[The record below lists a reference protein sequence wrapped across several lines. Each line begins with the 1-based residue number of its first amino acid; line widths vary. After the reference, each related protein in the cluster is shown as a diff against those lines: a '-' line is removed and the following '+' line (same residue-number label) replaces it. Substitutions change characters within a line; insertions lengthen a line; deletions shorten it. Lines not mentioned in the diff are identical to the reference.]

1 MSGLQEEYLQHQTK
15 IEQLKLSIQYIR
27 WYLISL
33 ILLCLIS
40 YAIFSYY
47 FLSSI
52 TIFNWSM
59 GLTIASLICLL
70 FVPNILTHYRTINFI
85 KKTDLILQSICFI
98 SGVLLGA
105 TVTVIHFYL
114 PQELVTLPDAH
125 ILIALFITSAH
136 IIGLTFL
143 TQQPRYFYLL
153 FIPSTLPL
161 LIAQFTHTPITQLPF
176 YFAYNIAF
184 IATILCAYATQ
195 RNYQKISQLLF
206 RNKQLIQISE
216 QHTQWAEELCVQ
228 LQQEVNKSKDIEAQ
242 LQFNN
247 HLLEQKVRER
257 TYDLTKMNEQLESHH
272 YNLAFANETAGI
284 RPWDW
289 DIENQKL
296 EITFFDQQKQTQ
308 TTVIHLN
315 TILDRVH
322 PSDKKLFNERLKQ
335 HLEGITDHFNINF
348 RILRRDG
355 SWRWIH
361 DVGRVI
367 TRDPKTQKA
376 LRMVG
381 MTRDIHQE
389 KKDQEHLRLSA
400 IVLEQAAEGIF
411 ILDEHLNYIDI
422 NPYYEKLTGFSK
434 SELLNKELFSIAINQ
449 KELQQQFHTSITQ
462 QLLETG
468 EYMGQFDEKFSSGK
482 SVYLWLHINVV
493 KDEFHQIT
501 NYIGF
506 ARDLTEQKRQ
516 EQHLS
521 YLKNYDSLTHLPN
534 RLYYY
539 NQLHQY
545 LVNPSYNIKNLAL
558 IRVNIDRFRAFNEFL
573 NNDSGDELLKQFAQR
588 LRLININAILVAYL
602 NSDDFAIIYEIS
614 PIHPNIEQYCQNILQ
629 ALNAPFYIDNHEY
642 FITASIGVACF
653 PEHGRQIDHLNNHAE
668 QALSEAKRLGG
679 NTISYYCNK
688 AEHPYKTADL
698 EQELRK
704 AIQNDE
710 FVIYYQPKINL
721 LDQSIIGFEALIR
734 WQHPEKGLVMP
745 NMFIPFAER
754 SSLIS
759 DIGKVVL
766 DKVGKQ
772 LQEWKNAGYTNVQ
785 VSVNIVAQQIHR
797 GLLLNDL
804 DEVLQKYN
812 IQGSDLELEITESAL
827 LDNTDNVKT
836 LLHAIKQRD
845 ISIALD
851 DFGTGYSSL
860 AYLTEYPID
869 VLKIDRAFISKIGDH
884 KQEAIVNAM
893 IAMGKS
899 MGLKLVA
906 EGVETEEQV
915 AYLQKQQCDF
925 LQGYFFSRPIPAEQI
940 LPYLQTDS
948 HIY

>member
-1 MSGLQEEYLQHQTK
+1 
-15 IEQLKLSIQYIR
+15 
-27 WYLISL
+27 
-33 ILLCLIS
+33 
-40 YAIFSYY
+40 
-47 FLSSI
+47 
-52 TIFNWSM
+52 
-59 GLTIASLICLL
+59 
-70 FVPNILTHYRTINFI
+70 
-85 KKTDLILQSICFI
+85 
-98 SGVLLGA
+98 
-105 TVTVIHFYL
+105 
-114 PQELVTLPDAH
+114 
-125 ILIALFITSAH
+125 
-136 IIGLTFL
+136 
-143 TQQPRYFYLL
+143 
-153 FIPSTLPL
+153 
-161 LIAQFTHTPITQLPF
+161 
-176 YFAYNIAF
+176 
-184 IATILCAYATQ
+184 AYATQ

-206 RNKQLIQISE
+206 KNKQLVQLAE

-257 TYDLTKMNEQLESHH
+257 TYDLTKMNERLESHH
-272 YNLAFANETAGI
+272 HNLAFAHETAGI

-289 DIENQKL
+289 DIEKQKL

-308 TTVIHLN
+308 NTPLHLKSILERIHPN
-315 TILDRVH
+315 DR
-322 PSDKKLFNERLKQ
+322 KLFDERLKE
-335 HLEGITDHFNINF
+335 HLEGKSDHFNITF
-348 RILRRDG
+348 RILRRNG

-367 TRDPKTQKA
+367 SRDPKTNKA

-411 ILDEHLNYIDI
+411 ILDEKLNYIEV

-434 SELLNKELFSIAINQ
+434 SELLSQQLFNITINQ
-449 KELQQQFHTSITQ
+449 KLQQQQFHDSITQ
-462 QLLETG
+462 QLLKTG
-468 EYMGQFDEKFSSGK
+468 EYMGQFDEKFTSGK
-482 SVYLWLHINVV
+482 SVYLWLHINAV
-493 KDEFHQIT
+493 KDEYNQII

-506 ARDLTEQKRQ
+506 ARDLTDQKRQ

-534 RLYYY
+534 RFYYY

-545 LVNPSYNIKNLAL
+545 LVNPSYSFKNLAL
-558 IRVNIDRFRAFNEFL
+558 IRINIDRFRAFNEFL

-588 LRLININAILVAYL
+588 LRLTNINAILVAYL
-602 NSDDFAIIYEIS
+602 NGDDFAIIYEIS

-629 ALNAPFYIDNHEY
+629 ALNAPFYIDEQEY

-688 AEHPYKTADL
+688 TTNPYKTADL

-710 FVIYYQPKINL
+710 FVVYYQPKINL
-721 LDQSIIGFEALIR
+721 NDKSIKGFEALIR

-772 LQEWKNAGYTNVQ
+772 LQEWKKAGYADVR

-797 GLLLNDL
+797 GLLLSDL
-804 DEVLQKYN
+804 DEVLDTYHLD
-812 IQGSDLELEITESAL
+812 GSNLELEITESAL
-827 LDNTDNVKT
+827 LDNTDNVKK
-836 LLHAIKQRD
+836 LLHSIKERN

-869 VLKIDRAFISKIGDH
+869 VLKIDRAFVSKIGDQ

-915 AYLQKQQCDF
+915 IYLQKQQCDF
-925 LQGYFFSRPIPAEQI
+925 LQGFFFSRPLHPNQI
-940 LPYLQTDS
+940 LQYLQTNT
-948 HIY
+948 HI

>member
-1 MSGLQEEYLQHQTK
+1 
-15 IEQLKLSIQYIR
+15 
-27 WYLISL
+27 
-33 ILLCLIS
+33 
-40 YAIFSYY
+40 
-47 FLSSI
+47 
-52 TIFNWSM
+52 
-59 GLTIASLICLL
+59 
-70 FVPNILTHYRTINFI
+70 
-85 KKTDLILQSICFI
+85 
-98 SGVLLGA
+98 
-105 TVTVIHFYL
+105 
-114 PQELVTLPDAH
+114 
-125 ILIALFITSAH
+125 
-136 IIGLTFL
+136 
-143 TQQPRYFYLL
+143 
-153 FIPSTLPL
+153 
-161 LIAQFTHTPITQLPF
+161 
-176 YFAYNIAF
+176 
-184 IATILCAYATQ
+184 
-195 RNYQKISQLLF
+195 
-206 RNKQLIQISE
+206 
-216 QHTQWAEELCVQ
+216 
-228 LQQEVNKSKDIEAQ
+228 
-242 LQFNN
+242 
-247 HLLEQKVRER
+247 
-257 TYDLTKMNEQLESHH
+257 
-272 YNLAFANETAGI
+272 AFAHETAGI

-289 DIENQKL
+289 DIEKQKL

-308 TTVIHLN
+308 NTPLHLKSILERIHPN
-315 TILDRVH
+315 DR
-322 PSDKKLFNERLKQ
+322 KLFDERLKE
-335 HLEGITDHFNINF
+335 HLEGKSDHFNITF
-348 RILRRDG
+348 RILRRNG

-367 TRDPKTQKA
+367 SRDPKTNKA

-411 ILDEHLNYIDI
+411 ILDEKLNYIEV

-434 SELLNKELFSIAINQ
+434 SELLSQQLFNITINQ
-449 KELQQQFHTSITQ
+449 KLQQQQFHDSITQ
-462 QLLETG
+462 QLLKTG
-468 EYMGQFDEKFSSGK
+468 EYMGQFDEKFTSGK
-482 SVYLWLHINVV
+482 SVYLWLHINAV
-493 KDEFHQIT
+493 KDEYNQII

-506 ARDLTEQKRQ
+506 ARDLTDQKRQ

-534 RLYYY
+534 RFYYY

-545 LVNPSYNIKNLAL
+545 LVNPSYSFKNLAL
-558 IRVNIDRFRAFNEFL
+558 IRINIDRFRAFNEFL

-588 LRLININAILVAYL
+588 LRLTNINAILVAYL
-602 NSDDFAIIYEIS
+602 NGDDFAIIYEIS

-629 ALNAPFYIDNHEY
+629 ALNAPFYIDEQEY

-688 AEHPYKTADL
+688 TTNPYKTADL

-710 FVIYYQPKINL
+710 FVVYYQPKINL
-721 LDQSIIGFEALIR
+721 NDKSIKGFEALIR

-772 LQEWKNAGYTNVQ
+772 LQEWKKAGYADVR

-797 GLLLNDL
+797 GLLLSDL
-804 DEVLQKYN
+804 DEVLDTYHLD
-812 IQGSDLELEITESAL
+812 GSNLELEITESAL
-827 LDNTDNVKT
+827 LDNTDNVKK
-836 LLHAIKQRD
+836 LLHSIKERN

-869 VLKIDRAFISKIGDH
+869 VLKIDRAFVSKIGDQ

-915 AYLQKQQCDF
+915 IYLQKQQCDF
-925 LQGYFFSRPIPAEQI
+925 LQGFFFSRPLHPNQI
-940 LPYLQTDS
+940 LQYLQTNT
-948 HIY
+948 HI

>member
-15 IEQLKLSIQYIR
+15 IEQLRLSIQYIR
-27 WYLISL
+27 WYLLSL

-40 YAIFSYY
+40 AIIFSCY
-47 FLSSI
+47 FTSYITNFIWSI
-52 TIFNWSM
+52 GFTVLIF
-59 GLTIASLICLL
+59 TCLL
-70 FVPNILTHYRTINFI
+70 FVPKLLTQYRDINFI
-85 KKTDLILQSICFI
+85 KKTDLTLQGICLLSGILMGINITVLHFSLPATLI
-98 SGVLLGA
+98 SVSD
-105 TVTVIHFYL
+105 V
-114 PQELVTLPDAH
+114 H

-161 LIAQFTHTPITQLPF
+161 IISQFTHSQITQLPF
-176 YFAYNIAF
+176 YFAYNLAF
-184 IATILCAYATQ
+184 VATLFCAYATQ

-206 RNKQLIQISE
+206 KNKQLVQVAE

-257 TYDLTKMNEQLESHH
+257 TYDLTKMNERLESHH
-272 YNLAFANETAGI
+272 HNLAFAHETAGI

-289 DIENQKL
+289 DIEKQKL

-308 TTVIHLN
+308 NTSLHLN
-315 TILDRVH
+315 TILERIHPNDR
-322 PSDKKLFNERLKQ
+322 KLFDERLTE
-335 HLEGITDHFNINF
+335 HIEGKSDHFNVTF
-348 RILRRDG
+348 RILRRNG

-367 TRDPKTQKA
+367 SRDPKTNKA

-389 KKDQEHLRLSA
+389 KKDQEHLRLCA

-411 ILDEHLNYIDI
+411 ILNDKFNYIDV

-434 SELLNKELFSIAINQ
+434 SELLDQQLFDITINQ
-449 KELQQQFHTSITQ
+449 KLQQQQFHDSITQ
-462 QLLETG
+462 QLLKTG
-468 EYMGQFDEKFSSGK
+468 EYMGQFDEKFVSGK
-482 SVYLWLHINVV
+482 SVYLWLHINAV
-493 KDEFHQIT
+493 KDEHNQVI

-534 RLYYY
+534 RFYYY

-545 LVNPSYNIKNLAL
+545 LVNPSYSFKNLAL
-558 IRVNIDRFRAFNEFL
+558 IRINIDRFRAFNEFL

-588 LRLININAILVAYL
+588 LRLTNINAILVAYL

-629 ALNAPFYIDNHEY
+629 ALNAPFYIDEQEY

-679 NTISYYCNK
+679 NTICYYRNK
-688 AEHPYKTADL
+688 ITHPYKTADL

-710 FVIYYQPKINL
+710 FVVYYQPKINL
-721 LDQSIIGFEALIR
+721 NDQLVQGFEALIR

-772 LQEWKNAGYTNVQ
+772 LQEWKNAGYSDIQ

-797 GLLLNDL
+797 GLLLSDL
-804 DEVLQKYN
+804 VEVLEKY
-812 IQGSDLELEITESAL
+812 QLDGSNLELEITESAL
-827 LDNTDNVKT
+827 LDNTDNVKK
-836 LLHAIKQRD
+836 LLHSIKERN

-869 VLKIDRAFISKIGDH
+869 VLKIDRAFISKIGDQ

-915 AYLQKQQCDF
+915 IYLQKQQCDF
-925 LQGYFFSRPIPAEQI
+925 LQGYFFSRPLHPNQI
-940 LPYLQTDS
+940 IQYLQSNTYIS
-948 HIY
+948 

>member
-1 MSGLQEEYLQHQTK
+1 
-15 IEQLKLSIQYIR
+15 
-27 WYLISL
+27 
-33 ILLCLIS
+33 
-40 YAIFSYY
+40 
-47 FLSSI
+47 
-52 TIFNWSM
+52 
-59 GLTIASLICLL
+59 
-70 FVPNILTHYRTINFI
+70 
-85 KKTDLILQSICFI
+85 
-98 SGVLLGA
+98 
-105 TVTVIHFYL
+105 
-114 PQELVTLPDAH
+114 
-125 ILIALFITSAH
+125 
-136 IIGLTFL
+136 
-143 TQQPRYFYLL
+143 
-153 FIPSTLPL
+153 
-161 LIAQFTHTPITQLPF
+161 
-176 YFAYNIAF
+176 
-184 IATILCAYATQ
+184 
-195 RNYQKISQLLF
+195 
-206 RNKQLIQISE
+206 
-216 QHTQWAEELCVQ
+216 
-228 LQQEVNKSKDIEAQ
+228 KSKDIEAQ

-257 TYDLTKMNEQLESHH
+257 TYDLTKMNERLESHH
-272 YNLAFANETAGI
+272 HNLAFAHETAGI

-289 DIENQKL
+289 DIEKQKL

-308 TTVIHLN
+308 NTPLHLKSILERIHPN
-315 TILDRVH
+315 DR
-322 PSDKKLFNERLKQ
+322 KLFDERLKE
-335 HLEGITDHFNINF
+335 HLEGKSDHFNITF
-348 RILRRDG
+348 RILRRNG

-367 TRDPKTQKA
+367 SRDPKTNKA

-411 ILDEHLNYIDI
+411 ILDEKLNYIEV

-434 SELLNKELFSIAINQ
+434 SELLSQQLFNITINQ
-449 KELQQQFHTSITQ
+449 KLQQQQFHDSITQ
-462 QLLETG
+462 QLLKTG
-468 EYMGQFDEKFSSGK
+468 EYMGQFDEKFTSGK
-482 SVYLWLHINVV
+482 SVYLWLHINAV
-493 KDEFHQIT
+493 KDEYNQII

-506 ARDLTEQKRQ
+506 ARDLTDQKRQ

-534 RLYYY
+534 RFYYY

-545 LVNPSYNIKNLAL
+545 LVNPSYSFKNLAL
-558 IRVNIDRFRAFNEFL
+558 IRINIDRFRAFNEFL

-588 LRLININAILVAYL
+588 LRLTNINAILVAYL
-602 NSDDFAIIYEIS
+602 NGDDFAIIYEIS

-629 ALNAPFYIDNHEY
+629 ALNAPFYIDEQEY

-688 AEHPYKTADL
+688 TTNPYKTADL

-710 FVIYYQPKINL
+710 FVVYYQPKINL
-721 LDQSIIGFEALIR
+721 NDKSIKGFEALIR

-772 LQEWKNAGYTNVQ
+772 LQEWKKAGYADVR

-797 GLLLNDL
+797 GLLLSDL
-804 DEVLQKYN
+804 DEVLDTYHLD
-812 IQGSDLELEITESAL
+812 GSNLELEITESAL
-827 LDNTDNVKT
+827 LDNTDNVKK
-836 LLHAIKQRD
+836 LLHSIKERN

-869 VLKIDRAFISKIGDH
+869 VLKIDRAFVSKIGDQ

-915 AYLQKQQCDF
+915 IYLQKQQCDF
-925 LQGYFFSRPIPAEQI
+925 LQGFFFSRPLHPNQI
-940 LPYLQTDS
+940 LQYLQTNT
-948 HIY
+948 HI

>member
-1 MSGLQEEYLQHQTK
+1 IG
-15 IEQLKLSIQYIR
+15 
-27 WYLISL
+27 
-33 ILLCLIS
+33 C
-40 YAIFSYY
+40 A
-47 FLSSI
+47 
-52 TIFNWSM
+52 
-59 GLTIASLICLL
+59 
-70 FVPNILTHYRTINFI
+70 INFRCR
-85 KKTDLILQSICFI
+85 LIHLKI
-98 SGVLLGA
+98 
-105 TVTVIHFYL
+105 
-114 PQELVTLPDAH
+114 
-125 ILIALFITSAH
+125 ILWNKPLE
-136 IIGLTFL
+136 IGL
-143 TQQPRYFYLL
+143 
-153 FIPSTLPL
+153 
-161 LIAQFTHTPITQLPF
+161 
-176 YFAYNIAF
+176 
-184 IATILCAYATQ
+184 C
-195 RNYQKISQLLF
+195 
-206 RNKQLIQISE
+206 NK
-216 QHTQWAEELCVQ
+216 AVQ

-257 TYDLTKMNEQLESHH
+257 TYDLTKMNERLESHH
-272 YNLAFANETAGI
+272 HNLAFAHETAGI

-289 DIENQKL
+289 DIEKQKL

-308 TTVIHLN
+308 NTPLHLKSILERIHPN
-315 TILDRVH
+315 DR
-322 PSDKKLFNERLKQ
+322 KLFDERLKE
-335 HLEGITDHFNINF
+335 HLEGKSDHFNITF
-348 RILRRDG
+348 RILRRNG

-367 TRDPKTQKA
+367 SRDPKTNKA

-411 ILDEHLNYIDI
+411 ILDEKLNYIEV

-434 SELLNKELFSIAINQ
+434 SELLSQQLFNITINQ
-449 KELQQQFHTSITQ
+449 KLQQQQFHDSITQ
-462 QLLETG
+462 QLLKTG
-468 EYMGQFDEKFSSGK
+468 EYMGQFDEKFTSGK
-482 SVYLWLHINVV
+482 SVYLWLHINAV
-493 KDEFHQIT
+493 KDEYNQII

-506 ARDLTEQKRQ
+506 ARDLTDQKRQ

-534 RLYYY
+534 RFYYY

-545 LVNPSYNIKNLAL
+545 LVNPSYSFKNLAL
-558 IRVNIDRFRAFNEFL
+558 IRINIDRFRAFNEFL

-588 LRLININAILVAYL
+588 LRLTNINAILVAYL
-602 NSDDFAIIYEIS
+602 NGDDFAIIYEIS

-629 ALNAPFYIDNHEY
+629 ALNAPFYIDEQEY

-688 AEHPYKTADL
+688 TTNPYKTADL

-710 FVIYYQPKINL
+710 FVVYYQPKINL
-721 LDQSIIGFEALIR
+721 NDKSIKGFEALIR

-772 LQEWKNAGYTNVQ
+772 LQEWKKAGYADVR

-797 GLLLNDL
+797 GLLLSDL
-804 DEVLQKYN
+804 DEVLDTYHLD
-812 IQGSDLELEITESAL
+812 GSNLELEITESAL
-827 LDNTDNVKT
+827 LDNTDNVKK
-836 LLHAIKQRD
+836 LLHSIKERN

-869 VLKIDRAFISKIGDH
+869 VLKIDRAFVLKIGDQ

-915 AYLQKQQCDF
+915 IYLQKQQCDF
-925 LQGYFFSRPIPAEQI
+925 LQGFFFSRPLHPNQI
-940 LPYLQTDS
+940 LQYLQTNT
-948 HIY
+948 HI

>member
-1 MSGLQEEYLQHQTK
+1 
-15 IEQLKLSIQYIR
+15 
-27 WYLISL
+27 
-33 ILLCLIS
+33 
-40 YAIFSYY
+40 
-47 FLSSI
+47 
-52 TIFNWSM
+52 
-59 GLTIASLICLL
+59 
-70 FVPNILTHYRTINFI
+70 
-85 KKTDLILQSICFI
+85 
-98 SGVLLGA
+98 
-105 TVTVIHFYL
+105 
-114 PQELVTLPDAH
+114 
-125 ILIALFITSAH
+125 
-136 IIGLTFL
+136 
-143 TQQPRYFYLL
+143 
-153 FIPSTLPL
+153 
-161 LIAQFTHTPITQLPF
+161 
-176 YFAYNIAF
+176 
-184 IATILCAYATQ
+184 
-195 RNYQKISQLLF
+195 
-206 RNKQLIQISE
+206 
-216 QHTQWAEELCVQ
+216 
-228 LQQEVNKSKDIEAQ
+228 QEVNKSKDIEAQ

-257 TYDLTKMNEQLESHH
+257 TYDLTKMNERLESHH
-272 YNLAFANETAGI
+272 HNLAFAHETAGI

-289 DIENQKL
+289 DIEKQKL

-308 TTVIHLN
+308 NTPLHLKSILERIHPN
-315 TILDRVH
+315 DR
-322 PSDKKLFNERLKQ
+322 KLFDERLKE
-335 HLEGITDHFNINF
+335 HLEGKSDHFNITF
-348 RILRRDG
+348 RILRRNG

-367 TRDPKTQKA
+367 SRDPKTNKA

-411 ILDEHLNYIDI
+411 ILDEKLNYIEV

-434 SELLNKELFSIAINQ
+434 SELLSQQLFNITINQ
-449 KELQQQFHTSITQ
+449 KLQQQQFHDSITQ
-462 QLLETG
+462 QLLKTG
-468 EYMGQFDEKFSSGK
+468 EYMGQFDEKFTSGK
-482 SVYLWLHINVV
+482 SVYLWLHINAV
-493 KDEFHQIT
+493 KDEYNQII

-506 ARDLTEQKRQ
+506 ARDLTDQKRQ

-534 RLYYY
+534 RFYYY

-545 LVNPSYNIKNLAL
+545 LVNPSYSFKNLAL
-558 IRVNIDRFRAFNEFL
+558 IRINIDRFRAFNEFL

-588 LRLININAILVAYL
+588 LRLTNINAILVAYL
-602 NSDDFAIIYEIS
+602 NGDDFAIIYEIS

-629 ALNAPFYIDNHEY
+629 ALNAPFYIDEQEY

-688 AEHPYKTADL
+688 TTNPYKTADL

-710 FVIYYQPKINL
+710 FVVYYQPKINL
-721 LDQSIIGFEALIR
+721 NDKSIKGFEALIR

-772 LQEWKNAGYTNVQ
+772 LQEWKKAGYADVR

-797 GLLLNDL
+797 GLLLSDL
-804 DEVLQKYN
+804 DEVLDTYHLD
-812 IQGSDLELEITESAL
+812 GSNLELEITESAL
-827 LDNTDNVKT
+827 LDNTDNVKK
-836 LLHAIKQRD
+836 LLHSIKERN

-869 VLKIDRAFISKIGDH
+869 VLKIDRAFVSKIGDQ

-915 AYLQKQQCDF
+915 IYLQKQQCDF
-925 LQGYFFSRPIPAEQI
+925 LQGFFFSRPLHPNQI
-940 LPYLQTDS
+940 LQYLQTNT
-948 HIY
+948 HI

>member
-1 MSGLQEEYLQHQTK
+1 MK
-15 IEQLKLSIQYIR
+15 
-27 WYLISL
+27 
-33 ILLCLIS
+33 
-40 YAIFSYY
+40 
-47 FLSSI
+47 
-52 TIFNWSM
+52 
-59 GLTIASLICLL
+59 
-70 FVPNILTHYRTINFI
+70 
-85 KKTDLILQSICFI
+85 
-98 SGVLLGA
+98 
-105 TVTVIHFYL
+105 
-114 PQELVTLPDAH
+114 
-125 ILIALFITSAH
+125 
-136 IIGLTFL
+136 
-143 TQQPRYFYLL
+143 
-153 FIPSTLPL
+153 
-161 LIAQFTHTPITQLPF
+161 
-176 YFAYNIAF
+176 
-184 IATILCAYATQ
+184 
-195 RNYQKISQLLF
+195 
-206 RNKQLIQISE
+206 
-216 QHTQWAEELCVQ
+216 
-228 LQQEVNKSKDIEAQ
+228 
-242 LQFNN
+242 
-247 HLLEQKVRER
+247 
-257 TYDLTKMNEQLESHH
+257 
-272 YNLAFANETAGI
+272 
-284 RPWDW
+284 
-289 DIENQKL
+289 QKL

-308 TTVIHLN
+308 NTPLHLKSILERIHPD
-315 TILDRVH
+315 DR
-322 PSDKKLFNERLKQ
+322 KLFDERLKE
-335 HLEGITDHFNINF
+335 HLEGKSDHFNITF
-348 RILRRDG
+348 RILRRNG

-367 TRDPKTQKA
+367 SRDPKTNKA

-411 ILDEHLNYIDI
+411 ILDEKLNYIEV

-434 SELLNKELFSIAINQ
+434 SELLSQQLFNITINQ
-449 KELQQQFHTSITQ
+449 KLQQQQFHDSITQ
-462 QLLETG
+462 QLLKTG
-468 EYMGQFDEKFSSGK
+468 EYMGQFDEKFTSGK
-482 SVYLWLHINVV
+482 SVYLWLHINAV
-493 KDEFHQIT
+493 KDEYNQII

-506 ARDLTEQKRQ
+506 ARDLTDQKRQ

-534 RLYYY
+534 RFYYY

-545 LVNPSYNIKNLAL
+545 LVNPSYSFKNLAL
-558 IRVNIDRFRAFNEFL
+558 IRINIDRFRAFNEFL

-588 LRLININAILVAYL
+588 LRLTNINAILVAYL
-602 NSDDFAIIYEIS
+602 NGDDFAIIYEIS

-629 ALNAPFYIDNHEY
+629 ALNAPFYIDEQEY

-688 AEHPYKTADL
+688 TTNPYKTADL

-710 FVIYYQPKINL
+710 FVVYYQPKINL
-721 LDQSIIGFEALIR
+721 NDKSIKGFEALIR

-772 LQEWKNAGYTNVQ
+772 LQEWKKAGYADVR

-797 GLLLNDL
+797 GLLLSDL
-804 DEVLQKYN
+804 DEVLDTYHLD
-812 IQGSDLELEITESAL
+812 GSNLELEITESAL
-827 LDNTDNVKT
+827 LDNTDNVKK
-836 LLHAIKQRD
+836 LLHSIKERN

-869 VLKIDRAFISKIGDH
+869 VLKIDRAFVSKIGDQ

-915 AYLQKQQCDF
+915 IYLQKQQCDF
-925 LQGYFFSRPIPAEQI
+925 LQGFFFSRPLHPNQI
-940 LPYLQTDS
+940 LQYLQTNT
-948 HIY
+948 HI

>member
-1 MSGLQEEYLQHQTK
+1 H
-15 IEQLKLSIQYIR
+15 
-27 WYLISL
+27 
-33 ILLCLIS
+33 
-40 YAIFSYY
+40 
-47 FLSSI
+47 
-52 TIFNWSM
+52 
-59 GLTIASLICLL
+59 
-70 FVPNILTHYRTINFI
+70 
-85 KKTDLILQSICFI
+85 
-98 SGVLLGA
+98 
-105 TVTVIHFYL
+105 
-114 PQELVTLPDAH
+114 
-125 ILIALFITSAH
+125 
-136 IIGLTFL
+136 
-143 TQQPRYFYLL
+143 
-153 FIPSTLPL
+153 
-161 LIAQFTHTPITQLPF
+161 
-176 YFAYNIAF
+176 
-184 IATILCAYATQ
+184 
-195 RNYQKISQLLF
+195 
-206 RNKQLIQISE
+206 
-216 QHTQWAEELCVQ
+216 
-228 LQQEVNKSKDIEAQ
+228 
-242 LQFNN
+242 
-247 HLLEQKVRER
+247 
-257 TYDLTKMNEQLESHH
+257 
-272 YNLAFANETAGI
+272 ETAGI

-289 DIENQKL
+289 DIEKQKL

-308 TTVIHLN
+308 NTPLHLKSILERIHPN
-315 TILDRVH
+315 DR
-322 PSDKKLFNERLKQ
+322 KLFDERLKE
-335 HLEGITDHFNINF
+335 HLEGKSDHFNITF
-348 RILRRDG
+348 RILRRNG

-367 TRDPKTQKA
+367 SRDPKTNKA

-411 ILDEHLNYIDI
+411 ILDEKLNYIEV

-434 SELLNKELFSIAINQ
+434 SELLSQQLFNITINQ
-449 KELQQQFHTSITQ
+449 KLQQQQFHDSITQ
-462 QLLETG
+462 QLLKTG
-468 EYMGQFDEKFSSGK
+468 EYMGQFDEKFTSGK
-482 SVYLWLHINVV
+482 SVYLWLHINAV
-493 KDEFHQIT
+493 KDEYNQII

-506 ARDLTEQKRQ
+506 ARDLTDQKRQ

-534 RLYYY
+534 RFYYY

-545 LVNPSYNIKNLAL
+545 LVNPSYSFKNLAL
-558 IRVNIDRFRAFNEFL
+558 IRINIDRFRAFNEFL

-588 LRLININAILVAYL
+588 LRLTNINAILVAYL
-602 NSDDFAIIYEIS
+602 NGDDFAIIYEIS

-629 ALNAPFYIDNHEY
+629 ALNAPFYIDEQEY

-688 AEHPYKTADL
+688 TTNPYKTADL

-710 FVIYYQPKINL
+710 FVVYYQPKINL
-721 LDQSIIGFEALIR
+721 NDKSIKGFEALIR

-772 LQEWKNAGYTNVQ
+772 LQEWKKAGYADVR

-797 GLLLNDL
+797 GLLLSDL
-804 DEVLQKYN
+804 DEVLDTYHLD
-812 IQGSDLELEITESAL
+812 GSNLELEITESAL
-827 LDNTDNVKT
+827 LDNTDNVKK
-836 LLHAIKQRD
+836 LLHSIKERN

-869 VLKIDRAFISKIGDH
+869 VLKIDRAFVSKIGDQ

-915 AYLQKQQCDF
+915 IYLQKQQCDF
-925 LQGYFFSRPIPAEQI
+925 LQGFFFSRPLHPNQI
-940 LPYLQTDS
+940 LQYLQTNT
-948 HIY
+948 HI

>member
-1 MSGLQEEYLQHQTK
+1 MSCTE
-15 IEQLKLSIQYIR
+15 
-27 WYLISL
+27 
-33 ILLCLIS
+33 
-40 YAIFSYY
+40 
-47 FLSSI
+47 
-52 TIFNWSM
+52 
-59 GLTIASLICLL
+59 
-70 FVPNILTHYRTINFI
+70 
-85 KKTDLILQSICFI
+85 
-98 SGVLLGA
+98 
-105 TVTVIHFYL
+105 
-114 PQELVTLPDAH
+114 
-125 ILIALFITSAH
+125 
-136 IIGLTFL
+136 
-143 TQQPRYFYLL
+143 
-153 FIPSTLPL
+153 
-161 LIAQFTHTPITQLPF
+161 
-176 YFAYNIAF
+176 
-184 IATILCAYATQ
+184 
-195 RNYQKISQLLF
+195 QLLF
-206 RNKQLIQISE
+206 KNKQLVQVAE

-257 TYDLTKMNEQLESHH
+257 TYDLTKMNERLESHH
-272 YNLAFANETAGI
+272 HNLAFAHETAGI

-289 DIENQKL
+289 DIEKQKL

-308 TTVIHLN
+308 NTPLHLKSILERIHPN
-315 TILDRVH
+315 DR
-322 PSDKKLFNERLKQ
+322 KLFDERLKE
-335 HLEGITDHFNINF
+335 HLEGKSDHFNITF
-348 RILRRDG
+348 RILRRNG

-367 TRDPKTQKA
+367 SRDPKTNKA

-411 ILDEHLNYIDI
+411 ILDEKLNYIEV

-434 SELLNKELFSIAINQ
+434 SELLSQQLFNITINQ
-449 KELQQQFHTSITQ
+449 KLQQQQFHDSITQ
-462 QLLETG
+462 QLLKTG
-468 EYMGQFDEKFSSGK
+468 EYMGQFDEKFTSGK
-482 SVYLWLHINVV
+482 SVYLWLHINAV
-493 KDEFHQIT
+493 KDEYNQII

-506 ARDLTEQKRQ
+506 ARDLTDQKRQ

-534 RLYYY
+534 RFYYY

-545 LVNPSYNIKNLAL
+545 LVNPSYSFKNLAL
-558 IRVNIDRFRAFNEFL
+558 IRINIDRFRAFNEFL

-588 LRLININAILVAYL
+588 LRLTNINAILVAYL
-602 NSDDFAIIYEIS
+602 NGDDFAIIYEIS

-629 ALNAPFYIDNHEY
+629 ALNAPFYIDEQEY

-688 AEHPYKTADL
+688 TTNPYKTADL

-710 FVIYYQPKINL
+710 FVVYYQPKINL
-721 LDQSIIGFEALIR
+721 NDKSIKGFEALIR

-772 LQEWKNAGYTNVQ
+772 LQEWKKAGYADVR

-797 GLLLNDL
+797 GLLLSDL
-804 DEVLQKYN
+804 DEVLDTYHLD
-812 IQGSDLELEITESAL
+812 GSNLELEITESAL
-827 LDNTDNVKT
+827 LDNTDNVKK
-836 LLHAIKQRD
+836 LLHSIKERN

-869 VLKIDRAFISKIGDH
+869 VLKIDRAFVSKIGDQ

-915 AYLQKQQCDF
+915 IYLQKQQCDF
-925 LQGYFFSRPIPAEQI
+925 LQGFFFSRPLHPNQI
-940 LPYLQTDS
+940 LQYLQTNT
-948 HIY
+948 HI

>member
-1 MSGLQEEYLQHQTK
+1 VQV
-15 IEQLKLSIQYIR
+15 
-27 WYLISL
+27 
-33 ILLCLIS
+33 
-40 YAIFSYY
+40 A
-47 FLSSI
+47 
-52 TIFNWSM
+52 
-59 GLTIASLICLL
+59 
-70 FVPNILTHYRTINFI
+70 
-85 KKTDLILQSICFI
+85 
-98 SGVLLGA
+98 
-105 TVTVIHFYL
+105 
-114 PQELVTLPDAH
+114 
-125 ILIALFITSAH
+125 
-136 IIGLTFL
+136 
-143 TQQPRYFYLL
+143 
-153 FIPSTLPL
+153 
-161 LIAQFTHTPITQLPF
+161 
-176 YFAYNIAF
+176 
-184 IATILCAYATQ
+184 
-195 RNYQKISQLLF
+195 
-206 RNKQLIQISE
+206 E

-257 TYDLTKMNEQLESHH
+257 TYDLTKMNERLESHH
-272 YNLAFANETAGI
+272 HNLAFAHETAGI

-289 DIENQKL
+289 DIEKQKL

-308 TTVIHLN
+308 NTPLHLKSILERIHPN
-315 TILDRVH
+315 DR
-322 PSDKKLFNERLKQ
+322 KLFDERLKE
-335 HLEGITDHFNINF
+335 HLEGKSDHFNITF
-348 RILRRDG
+348 RILRRNG

-367 TRDPKTQKA
+367 SRDPKTNKA

-411 ILDEHLNYIDI
+411 ILDEKLNYIEV

-434 SELLNKELFSIAINQ
+434 SELLSQQLFNITINQ
-449 KELQQQFHTSITQ
+449 KLQQQQFHDSITQ
-462 QLLETG
+462 QLLKTG
-468 EYMGQFDEKFSSGK
+468 EYMGQFDEKFTSGK
-482 SVYLWLHINVV
+482 SVYLWLHINAV
-493 KDEFHQIT
+493 KDEYNQII

-506 ARDLTEQKRQ
+506 ARDLTDQKRQ

-534 RLYYY
+534 RFYYY

-545 LVNPSYNIKNLAL
+545 LVNPSYSFKNLAL
-558 IRVNIDRFRAFNEFL
+558 IRINIDRFRAFNEFL

-588 LRLININAILVAYL
+588 LRLTNINAILVAYL
-602 NSDDFAIIYEIS
+602 NGDDFAIIYEIS

-629 ALNAPFYIDNHEY
+629 ALNAPFYIDEQEY

-688 AEHPYKTADL
+688 TTNPYKTADL

-710 FVIYYQPKINL
+710 FVVYYQPKINL
-721 LDQSIIGFEALIR
+721 NDKSIKGFEALIR

-772 LQEWKNAGYTNVQ
+772 LQEWKKAGYADVR

-797 GLLLNDL
+797 GLLLSDL
-804 DEVLQKYN
+804 DEVLDTYHLD
-812 IQGSDLELEITESAL
+812 GSNLELEITESAL
-827 LDNTDNVKT
+827 LDNTDNVKK
-836 LLHAIKQRD
+836 LLHSIKERN

-869 VLKIDRAFISKIGDH
+869 VLKIDRAFVSKIGDQ

-915 AYLQKQQCDF
+915 IYLQKQQCDF
-925 LQGYFFSRPIPAEQI
+925 LQGFFFSRPLHPNQI
-940 LPYLQTDS
+940 LQYLQTNT
-948 HIY
+948 HI

>member
-1 MSGLQEEYLQHQTK
+1 MEG
-15 IEQLKLSIQYIR
+15 
-27 WYLISL
+27 
-33 ILLCLIS
+33 
-40 YAIFSYY
+40 
-47 FLSSI
+47 
-52 TIFNWSM
+52 
-59 GLTIASLICLL
+59 
-70 FVPNILTHYRTINFI
+70 
-85 KKTDLILQSICFI
+85 
-98 SGVLLGA
+98 
-105 TVTVIHFYL
+105 
-114 PQELVTLPDAH
+114 
-125 ILIALFITSAH
+125 
-136 IIGLTFL
+136 
-143 TQQPRYFYLL
+143 
-153 FIPSTLPL
+153 
-161 LIAQFTHTPITQLPF
+161 
-176 YFAYNIAF
+176 
-184 IATILCAYATQ
+184 
-195 RNYQKISQLLF
+195 
-206 RNKQLIQISE
+206 
-216 QHTQWAEELCVQ
+216 
-228 LQQEVNKSKDIEAQ
+228 KS
-242 LQFNN
+242 
-247 HLLEQKVRER
+247 
-257 TYDLTKMNEQLESHH
+257 
-272 YNLAFANETAGI
+272 
-284 RPWDW
+284 
-289 DIENQKL
+289 
-296 EITFFDQQKQTQ
+296 
-308 TTVIHLN
+308 
-315 TILDRVH
+315 
-322 PSDKKLFNERLKQ
+322 
-335 HLEGITDHFNINF
+335 DHFNITF
-348 RILRRDG
+348 RILRRNG
-355 SWRWIH
+355 SWLWIH

-367 TRDPKTQKA
+367 SRDPKTNKA

-389 KKDQEHLRLSA
+389 KKDQEHLRLCA

-411 ILDEHLNYIDI
+411 ILDEKLNYIDV

-434 SELLNKELFSIAINQ
+434 SELLNQQLFNIAINQ
-449 KELQQQFHTSITQ
+449 KLQQQQFHDSITQ
-462 QLLETG
+462 QLLKTG
-468 EYMGQFDEKFSSGK
+468 EYMGQFDEKFASGK
-482 SVYLWLHINVV
+482 SVYLWLHINAV
-493 KDEFHQIT
+493 KDEHNQVI

-534 RLYYY
+534 RFYYY

-545 LVNPSYNIKNLAL
+545 LVNPSYSFKNLAL
-558 IRVNIDRFRAFNEFL
+558 IRINIDRFRAFNEFL

-588 LRLININAILVAYL
+588 LRLTNINAILVAYL
-602 NSDDFAIIYEIS
+602 NGDDFAIIYEIS

-629 ALNAPFYIDNHEY
+629 ALNAPFYIDQQEY

-653 PEHGRQIDHLNNHAE
+653 PEHGRQVDHLNNHAE

-688 AEHPYKTADL
+688 TTNPYKTADL

-710 FVIYYQPKINL
+710 FVVYYQPKINL
-721 LDQSIIGFEALIR
+721 NDKSVKGFEALIR

-772 LQEWKNAGYTNVQ
+772 LQEWKKAGYTDIQ

-804 DEVLQKYN
+804 DEFLEQY
-812 IQGSDLELEITESAL
+812 QLDGSNLELEITESAL
-827 LDNTDNVKT
+827 LDNTDNVKK
-836 LLHAIKQRD
+836 LLHSIKERN

-869 VLKIDRAFISKIGDH
+869 ILKIDRAFISKIGDQ

-915 AYLQKQQCDF
+915 IYLQKQQCDF
-925 LQGYFFSRPIPAEQI
+925 LQGYFFSRPLHPNQI
-940 LPYLQTDS
+940 IQYLQSNTYIS
-948 HIY
+948 

>member
-1 MSGLQEEYLQHQTK
+1 
-15 IEQLKLSIQYIR
+15 
-27 WYLISL
+27 
-33 ILLCLIS
+33 
-40 YAIFSYY
+40 
-47 FLSSI
+47 
-52 TIFNWSM
+52 
-59 GLTIASLICLL
+59 
-70 FVPNILTHYRTINFI
+70 
-85 KKTDLILQSICFI
+85 
-98 SGVLLGA
+98 
-105 TVTVIHFYL
+105 
-114 PQELVTLPDAH
+114 
-125 ILIALFITSAH
+125 
-136 IIGLTFL
+136 
-143 TQQPRYFYLL
+143 
-153 FIPSTLPL
+153 
-161 LIAQFTHTPITQLPF
+161 
-176 YFAYNIAF
+176 
-184 IATILCAYATQ
+184 
-195 RNYQKISQLLF
+195 
-206 RNKQLIQISE
+206 
-216 QHTQWAEELCVQ
+216 

-257 TYDLTKMNEQLESHH
+257 TYDLTKMNERLESHH
-272 YNLAFANETAGI
+272 HNLAFAHETAGI

-289 DIENQKL
+289 DIEKQKL

-308 TTVIHLN
+308 NTPLHLKSILERIHPN
-315 TILDRVH
+315 DR
-322 PSDKKLFNERLKQ
+322 KLFDERLKE
-335 HLEGITDHFNINF
+335 HLEGKSDHFNITF
-348 RILRRDG
+348 RILRRNG

-367 TRDPKTQKA
+367 SRDPKTNKA

-411 ILDEHLNYIDI
+411 ILDEKLNYIEV

-434 SELLNKELFSIAINQ
+434 SELLSQQLFNITINQ
-449 KELQQQFHTSITQ
+449 KLQQQQFHDSITQ
-462 QLLETG
+462 QLLKTG
-468 EYMGQFDEKFSSGK
+468 EYMGQFDEKFTSGK
-482 SVYLWLHINVV
+482 SVYLWLHINAV
-493 KDEFHQIT
+493 KDEYNQII

-506 ARDLTEQKRQ
+506 ARDLTDQKRQ

-534 RLYYY
+534 RFYYY

-545 LVNPSYNIKNLAL
+545 LVNPSYSFKNLAL
-558 IRVNIDRFRAFNEFL
+558 IRINIDRFRAFNEFL

-588 LRLININAILVAYL
+588 LRLTNINAILVAYL
-602 NSDDFAIIYEIS
+602 NGDDFAIIYEIS

-629 ALNAPFYIDNHEY
+629 ALNAPFYIDEQEY

-688 AEHPYKTADL
+688 TTNPYKTADL

-710 FVIYYQPKINL
+710 FVVYYQPKINL
-721 LDQSIIGFEALIR
+721 NDKSIKGFEALIR

-772 LQEWKNAGYTNVQ
+772 LQEWKKAGYADVR

-797 GLLLNDL
+797 GLLLSDL
-804 DEVLQKYN
+804 DEVLDTYHLD
-812 IQGSDLELEITESAL
+812 GSNLELEITESAL
-827 LDNTDNVKT
+827 LDNTDNVKK
-836 LLHAIKQRD
+836 LLHSIKERN

-869 VLKIDRAFISKIGDH
+869 VLKIDRAFVSKIGDQ

-915 AYLQKQQCDF
+915 IYLQKQQCDF
-925 LQGYFFSRPIPAEQI
+925 LQGFFFSRPLHPNQI
-940 LPYLQTDS
+940 LQYLQTNT
-948 HIY
+948 HI

>member
-1 MSGLQEEYLQHQTK
+1 
-15 IEQLKLSIQYIR
+15 
-27 WYLISL
+27 
-33 ILLCLIS
+33 
-40 YAIFSYY
+40 
-47 FLSSI
+47 
-52 TIFNWSM
+52 
-59 GLTIASLICLL
+59 
-70 FVPNILTHYRTINFI
+70 
-85 KKTDLILQSICFI
+85 
-98 SGVLLGA
+98 
-105 TVTVIHFYL
+105 
-114 PQELVTLPDAH
+114 
-125 ILIALFITSAH
+125 
-136 IIGLTFL
+136 
-143 TQQPRYFYLL
+143 
-153 FIPSTLPL
+153 
-161 LIAQFTHTPITQLPF
+161 
-176 YFAYNIAF
+176 
-184 IATILCAYATQ
+184 
-195 RNYQKISQLLF
+195 
-206 RNKQLIQISE
+206 KQLVQVAE

-257 TYDLTKMNEQLESHH
+257 TYDLTKMNERLESHH
-272 YNLAFANETAGI
+272 HNLAFAHETAGI

-289 DIENQKL
+289 DIEKQKL

-308 TTVIHLN
+308 NTPLHLKSILERIHPN
-315 TILDRVH
+315 DR
-322 PSDKKLFNERLKQ
+322 KLFDERLKE
-335 HLEGITDHFNINF
+335 HLEGKSDHFNITF
-348 RILRRDG
+348 RILRRNG

-367 TRDPKTQKA
+367 SRDPKTNKA

-411 ILDEHLNYIDI
+411 ILDEKLNYIEV

-434 SELLNKELFSIAINQ
+434 SELLSQQLFNITINQ
-449 KELQQQFHTSITQ
+449 KLQQQQFHDSITQ
-462 QLLETG
+462 QLLKTG
-468 EYMGQFDEKFSSGK
+468 EYMGQFDEKFTSGK
-482 SVYLWLHINVV
+482 SVYLWLHINAV
-493 KDEFHQIT
+493 KDEYNQII

-506 ARDLTEQKRQ
+506 ARDLTDQKRQ

-534 RLYYY
+534 RFYYY

-545 LVNPSYNIKNLAL
+545 LVNPSYSFKNLAL
-558 IRVNIDRFRAFNEFL
+558 IRINIDRFRAFNEFL

-588 LRLININAILVAYL
+588 LRLTNINAILVAYL
-602 NSDDFAIIYEIS
+602 NGDDFAIIYEIS

-629 ALNAPFYIDNHEY
+629 ALNAPFYIDEQEY

-688 AEHPYKTADL
+688 TTNPYKTADL

-710 FVIYYQPKINL
+710 FVVYYQPKINL
-721 LDQSIIGFEALIR
+721 NDKSIKGFEALIR

-772 LQEWKNAGYTNVQ
+772 LQEWKKAGYADVR

-797 GLLLNDL
+797 GLLLSDL
-804 DEVLQKYN
+804 DEVLDTYHLD
-812 IQGSDLELEITESAL
+812 GSNLELEITESAL
-827 LDNTDNVKT
+827 LDNTDNVKK
-836 LLHAIKQRD
+836 LLHSIKERN

-869 VLKIDRAFISKIGDH
+869 VLKIDRAFVSKIGDQ

-906 EGVETEEQV
+906 EGVETKEQV
-915 AYLQKQQCDF
+915 IYLQKQQCDF
-925 LQGYFFSRPIPAEQI
+925 LQGFFFSRPLHPNQI
-940 LPYLQTDS
+940 LQYLQTNT
-948 HIY
+948 HI

>member
-1 MSGLQEEYLQHQTK
+1 
-15 IEQLKLSIQYIR
+15 
-27 WYLISL
+27 
-33 ILLCLIS
+33 
-40 YAIFSYY
+40 
-47 FLSSI
+47 
-52 TIFNWSM
+52 
-59 GLTIASLICLL
+59 
-70 FVPNILTHYRTINFI
+70 
-85 KKTDLILQSICFI
+85 
-98 SGVLLGA
+98 
-105 TVTVIHFYL
+105 
-114 PQELVTLPDAH
+114 
-125 ILIALFITSAH
+125 
-136 IIGLTFL
+136 
-143 TQQPRYFYLL
+143 
-153 FIPSTLPL
+153 
-161 LIAQFTHTPITQLPF
+161 
-176 YFAYNIAF
+176 
-184 IATILCAYATQ
+184 
-195 RNYQKISQLLF
+195 
-206 RNKQLIQISE
+206 
-216 QHTQWAEELCVQ
+216 
-228 LQQEVNKSKDIEAQ
+228 
-242 LQFNN
+242 
-247 HLLEQKVRER
+247 
-257 TYDLTKMNEQLESHH
+257 MNERLESHH
-272 YNLAFANETAGI
+272 HNLAFAHETAGI

-289 DIENQKL
+289 DIEKQKL

-308 TTVIHLN
+308 NTPLHLKSILERIHPN
-315 TILDRVH
+315 DR
-322 PSDKKLFNERLKQ
+322 KLFDERLKE
-335 HLEGITDHFNINF
+335 HLEGKSDHFNITF
-348 RILRRDG
+348 RILRRNG

-367 TRDPKTQKA
+367 SRDPKTNKA

-411 ILDEHLNYIDI
+411 ILDEKLNYIEV

-434 SELLNKELFSIAINQ
+434 SELLSQQLFNITINQ
-449 KELQQQFHTSITQ
+449 KLQQQQFHDSITQ
-462 QLLETG
+462 QLLKTG
-468 EYMGQFDEKFSSGK
+468 EYMGQFDEKFTSGK
-482 SVYLWLHINVV
+482 SVYLWLHINAV
-493 KDEFHQIT
+493 KDEYNQII

-506 ARDLTEQKRQ
+506 ARDLTDQKRQ

-534 RLYYY
+534 RFYYY

-545 LVNPSYNIKNLAL
+545 LVNPSYSFKNLAL
-558 IRVNIDRFRAFNEFL
+558 IRINIDRFRAFNEFL

-588 LRLININAILVAYL
+588 LRLTNINAILVAYL
-602 NSDDFAIIYEIS
+602 NGDDFAIIYEIS

-629 ALNAPFYIDNHEY
+629 ALNAPFYIDEQEY

-688 AEHPYKTADL
+688 TTNPYKTADL

-710 FVIYYQPKINL
+710 FVVYYQPKINL
-721 LDQSIIGFEALIR
+721 NDKSIKGFEALIR

-772 LQEWKNAGYTNVQ
+772 LQEWKKAGYADVR

-797 GLLLNDL
+797 GLLLSDL
-804 DEVLQKYN
+804 DEVLDTYHLD
-812 IQGSDLELEITESAL
+812 GSNLELEITESAL
-827 LDNTDNVKT
+827 LDNTDNVKK
-836 LLHAIKQRD
+836 LLHSIKERN

-869 VLKIDRAFISKIGDH
+869 VLKIDRAFVSKIGDQ

-915 AYLQKQQCDF
+915 IYLQKQQCDF
-925 LQGYFFSRPIPAEQI
+925 LQGFFFSRPLHPNQI
-940 LPYLQTDS
+940 LQYLQTNT
-948 HIY
+948 HI

>member
-1 MSGLQEEYLQHQTK
+1 TPLH
-15 IEQLKLSIQYIR
+15 LKSILERIH
-27 WYLISL
+27 
-33 ILLCLIS
+33 
-40 YAIFSYY
+40 
-47 FLSSI
+47 
-52 TIFNWSM
+52 
-59 GLTIASLICLL
+59 
-70 FVPNILTHYRTINFI
+70 PN
-85 KKTDLILQSICFI
+85 
-98 SGVLLGA
+98 
-105 TVTVIHFYL
+105 
-114 PQELVTLPDAH
+114 
-125 ILIALFITSAH
+125 
-136 IIGLTFL
+136 
-143 TQQPRYFYLL
+143 
-153 FIPSTLPL
+153 
-161 LIAQFTHTPITQLPF
+161 
-176 YFAYNIAF
+176 
-184 IATILCAYATQ
+184 
-195 RNYQKISQLLF
+195 
-206 RNKQLIQISE
+206 
-216 QHTQWAEELCVQ
+216 
-228 LQQEVNKSKDIEAQ
+228 
-242 LQFNN
+242 
-247 HLLEQKVRER
+247 
-257 TYDLTKMNEQLESHH
+257 
-272 YNLAFANETAGI
+272 
-284 RPWDW
+284 
-289 DIENQKL
+289 
-296 EITFFDQQKQTQ
+296 
-308 TTVIHLN
+308 
-315 TILDRVH
+315 DR
-322 PSDKKLFNERLKQ
+322 KLFDERLKE
-335 HLEGITDHFNINF
+335 HLEGKSDHFNITF
-348 RILRRDG
+348 RILRRNG

-367 TRDPKTQKA
+367 SRDPKTNKA

-411 ILDEHLNYIDI
+411 ILDEKLNYIEV

-434 SELLNKELFSIAINQ
+434 SELLSQQLFNITINQ
-449 KELQQQFHTSITQ
+449 KLQQQQFHDSITQ
-462 QLLETG
+462 QLLKTG
-468 EYMGQFDEKFSSGK
+468 EYMGQFDEKFTSGK
-482 SVYLWLHINVV
+482 SVYLWLHINAV
-493 KDEFHQIT
+493 KDEYNQII

-506 ARDLTEQKRQ
+506 ARDLTDQKRQ

-534 RLYYY
+534 RFYYY

-545 LVNPSYNIKNLAL
+545 LVNPSYSFKNLAL
-558 IRVNIDRFRAFNEFL
+558 IRINIDRFRAFNEFL

-588 LRLININAILVAYL
+588 LRLTNINAILVAYL
-602 NSDDFAIIYEIS
+602 NGDDFAIIYEIS

-629 ALNAPFYIDNHEY
+629 ALNAPFYIDEQEY

-688 AEHPYKTADL
+688 TTNPYKTADL

-710 FVIYYQPKINL
+710 FVVYYQPKINL
-721 LDQSIIGFEALIR
+721 NDKSIKGFEALIR

-772 LQEWKNAGYTNVQ
+772 LQEWKKAGYADVR

-797 GLLLNDL
+797 GLLLSDL
-804 DEVLQKYN
+804 DEVLDTYHLD
-812 IQGSDLELEITESAL
+812 GSNLELEITESAL
-827 LDNTDNVKT
+827 LDNTDNVKK
-836 LLHAIKQRD
+836 LLHSIKERN

-869 VLKIDRAFISKIGDH
+869 VLKIDRAFVSKIGDQ

-915 AYLQKQQCDF
+915 IYLQKQQCDF
-925 LQGYFFSRPIPAEQI
+925 LQGFFFSRPLHPNQI
-940 LPYLQTDS
+940 LQYLQTNT
-948 HIY
+948 HI

>member
-1 MSGLQEEYLQHQTK
+1 
-15 IEQLKLSIQYIR
+15 
-27 WYLISL
+27 
-33 ILLCLIS
+33 
-40 YAIFSYY
+40 
-47 FLSSI
+47 
-52 TIFNWSM
+52 
-59 GLTIASLICLL
+59 
-70 FVPNILTHYRTINFI
+70 
-85 KKTDLILQSICFI
+85 
-98 SGVLLGA
+98 
-105 TVTVIHFYL
+105 
-114 PQELVTLPDAH
+114 
-125 ILIALFITSAH
+125 
-136 IIGLTFL
+136 
-143 TQQPRYFYLL
+143 
-153 FIPSTLPL
+153 
-161 LIAQFTHTPITQLPF
+161 
-176 YFAYNIAF
+176 
-184 IATILCAYATQ
+184 
-195 RNYQKISQLLF
+195 
-206 RNKQLIQISE
+206 
-216 QHTQWAEELCVQ
+216 
-228 LQQEVNKSKDIEAQ
+228 
-242 LQFNN
+242 
-247 HLLEQKVRER
+247 
-257 TYDLTKMNEQLESHH
+257 MNERLESHH
-272 YNLAFANETAGI
+272 HNLAFAHETAGI

-289 DIENQKL
+289 DIEKQKL

-308 TTVIHLN
+308 NTPLHLKSILERIHPN
-315 TILDRVH
+315 DR
-322 PSDKKLFNERLKQ
+322 KLFDERLKE
-335 HLEGITDHFNINF
+335 HLEGKSDHFNITF
-348 RILRRDG
+348 RILRRNG

-367 TRDPKTQKA
+367 SRDPKTNKA

-411 ILDEHLNYIDI
+411 ILDEKLNYIEV

-434 SELLNKELFSIAINQ
+434 SELLSQQLFNITINQ
-449 KELQQQFHTSITQ
+449 KLQQQQFHDSITQ
-462 QLLETG
+462 QLLKTG
-468 EYMGQFDEKFSSGK
+468 EYMGQFDEKFTSGK
-482 SVYLWLHINVV
+482 SVYLWLHINAV
-493 KDEFHQIT
+493 KDEYNQII

-506 ARDLTEQKRQ
+506 ARDLTDQKRQ

-534 RLYYY
+534 RFYYY

-545 LVNPSYNIKNLAL
+545 LVNPSYSFKNLAL
-558 IRVNIDRFRAFNEFL
+558 IRINIDRFRAFNEFL

-588 LRLININAILVAYL
+588 LRLTNINAILVAYL
-602 NSDDFAIIYEIS
+602 NGDDFAIIYEIS

-629 ALNAPFYIDNHEY
+629 ALNAPFYIDEQEY

-688 AEHPYKTADL
+688 TTNPYKTADL

-710 FVIYYQPKINL
+710 FVVYYQPKINL
-721 LDQSIIGFEALIR
+721 NAKSIKGFEALIR

-772 LQEWKNAGYTNVQ
+772 LQEWKKAGYADVR

-797 GLLLNDL
+797 GLLLSDL
-804 DEVLQKYN
+804 DEVLDTYHLD
-812 IQGSDLELEITESAL
+812 GSNLELEITESAL
-827 LDNTDNVKT
+827 LDNTDNVKK
-836 LLHAIKQRD
+836 LLHSIKERN

-869 VLKIDRAFISKIGDH
+869 VLKIDRAFVSKIGDQ

-915 AYLQKQQCDF
+915 IYLQKQQCDF
-925 LQGYFFSRPIPAEQI
+925 LQGFFFSRPLHPNQI
-940 LPYLQTDS
+940 LQYLQTNT
-948 HIY
+948 HI

>member
-1 MSGLQEEYLQHQTK
+1 
-15 IEQLKLSIQYIR
+15 IEAVFTFAR
-27 WYLISL
+27 
-33 ILLCLIS
+33 
-40 YAIFSYY
+40 
-47 FLSSI
+47 
-52 TIFNWSM
+52 
-59 GLTIASLICLL
+59 GLL
-70 FVPNILTHYRTINFI
+70 F
-85 KKTDLILQSICFI
+85 K
-98 SGVLLGA
+98 
-105 TVTVIHFYL
+105 
-114 PQELVTLPDAH
+114 
-125 ILIALFITSAH
+125 
-136 IIGLTFL
+136 
-143 TQQPRYFYLL
+143 
-153 FIPSTLPL
+153 
-161 LIAQFTHTPITQLPF
+161 
-176 YFAYNIAF
+176 
-184 IATILCAYATQ
+184 
-195 RNYQKISQLLF
+195 
-206 RNKQLIQISE
+206 NKQLVQVAE

-257 TYDLTKMNEQLESHH
+257 TYDLTKMNERLESHH
-272 YNLAFANETAGI
+272 HNLAFAHETAGI

-289 DIENQKL
+289 DIEKQKL

-308 TTVIHLN
+308 NTPLHLKSILERIHPN
-315 TILDRVH
+315 DR
-322 PSDKKLFNERLKQ
+322 KLFDERLKE
-335 HLEGITDHFNINF
+335 HLEGKSDHFNITF
-348 RILRRDG
+348 RILRRNG

-367 TRDPKTQKA
+367 SRDPKTNKA

-411 ILDEHLNYIDI
+411 ILDEKLNYIEV

-434 SELLNKELFSIAINQ
+434 SELLSQQLFNITINQ
-449 KELQQQFHTSITQ
+449 KLQQQQFHDSITQ
-462 QLLETG
+462 QLLKTG
-468 EYMGQFDEKFSSGK
+468 EYMGQFDEKFTSGK
-482 SVYLWLHINVV
+482 SVYLWLHINAV
-493 KDEFHQIT
+493 KDEYNQII

-506 ARDLTEQKRQ
+506 ARDLTDQKRQ

-534 RLYYY
+534 RFYYY

-545 LVNPSYNIKNLAL
+545 LVNPSYSFKNLAL
-558 IRVNIDRFRAFNEFL
+558 IRINIDRFRAFNEFL

-588 LRLININAILVAYL
+588 LRLTNINAILVAYL
-602 NSDDFAIIYEIS
+602 NGDDFAIIYEIS

-629 ALNAPFYIDNHEY
+629 ALNAPFYIDEQEY

-688 AEHPYKTADL
+688 TTNPYKTADL

-710 FVIYYQPKINL
+710 FVVYYQPKINL
-721 LDQSIIGFEALIR
+721 NDKSIKGFEALIR

-772 LQEWKNAGYTNVQ
+772 LQEWKKAGYADVR

-797 GLLLNDL
+797 GLLLSDL
-804 DEVLQKYN
+804 DEVLDTYHLD
-812 IQGSDLELEITESAL
+812 GSNLELEITESAL
-827 LDNTDNVKT
+827 LDNTDNVKK
-836 LLHAIKQRD
+836 LLHSIKERN

-869 VLKIDRAFISKIGDH
+869 VLKIDRAFVSKIGDQ

-915 AYLQKQQCDF
+915 IYLQKQQCDF
-925 LQGYFFSRPIPAEQI
+925 LQGFFFSRPLHPNQI
-940 LPYLQTDS
+940 LQYLQTNT
-948 HIY
+948 HI

>member
-1 MSGLQEEYLQHQTK
+1 
-15 IEQLKLSIQYIR
+15 
-27 WYLISL
+27 
-33 ILLCLIS
+33 
-40 YAIFSYY
+40 
-47 FLSSI
+47 
-52 TIFNWSM
+52 
-59 GLTIASLICLL
+59 
-70 FVPNILTHYRTINFI
+70 
-85 KKTDLILQSICFI
+85 
-98 SGVLLGA
+98 
-105 TVTVIHFYL
+105 
-114 PQELVTLPDAH
+114 
-125 ILIALFITSAH
+125 
-136 IIGLTFL
+136 
-143 TQQPRYFYLL
+143 
-153 FIPSTLPL
+153 
-161 LIAQFTHTPITQLPF
+161 
-176 YFAYNIAF
+176 
-184 IATILCAYATQ
+184 
-195 RNYQKISQLLF
+195 
-206 RNKQLIQISE
+206 NKQLVQVAE
-216 QHTQWAEELCVQ
+216 QHTQWSEELCVQ

-257 TYDLTKMNEQLESHH
+257 TYDLTKMNERLESHH
-272 YNLAFANETAGI
+272 HNLAFAHETAGI

-289 DIENQKL
+289 DIEKQKL

-308 TTVIHLN
+308 NTPLHLKSILERIHPN
-315 TILDRVH
+315 DR
-322 PSDKKLFNERLKQ
+322 KLFDERLKE
-335 HLEGITDHFNINF
+335 HLEGKSDHFNITF
-348 RILRRDG
+348 RILRRNG

-367 TRDPKTQKA
+367 SRDPKTNKA

-411 ILDEHLNYIDI
+411 ILDEKLNYIEV

-434 SELLNKELFSIAINQ
+434 SELLSQQLFNITINQ
-449 KELQQQFHTSITQ
+449 KLQQQQFHDSITQ
-462 QLLETG
+462 QLLKTG
-468 EYMGQFDEKFSSGK
+468 EYMGQFDEKFTSGK
-482 SVYLWLHINVV
+482 SVYLWLHINAV
-493 KDEFHQIT
+493 KDEYNQII

-506 ARDLTEQKRQ
+506 ARDLTDQKRQ

-534 RLYYY
+534 RFYYY

-545 LVNPSYNIKNLAL
+545 LVNPSYSFKNLAL
-558 IRVNIDRFRAFNEFL
+558 IRINIDRFRAFNEFL

-588 LRLININAILVAYL
+588 LRLTNINAILVAYL
-602 NSDDFAIIYEIS
+602 NGDDFAIIYEIS

-629 ALNAPFYIDNHEY
+629 ALNAPFYIDEQEY

-688 AEHPYKTADL
+688 TTNPYKTADL

-710 FVIYYQPKINL
+710 FVVYYQPKINL
-721 LDQSIIGFEALIR
+721 NDKSIKGFEALIR

-772 LQEWKNAGYTNVQ
+772 LQEWKKAGYADVR

-797 GLLLNDL
+797 GLLLSDL
-804 DEVLQKYN
+804 DEVLDTYHLD
-812 IQGSDLELEITESAL
+812 GSNLELEITESAL
-827 LDNTDNVKT
+827 LDNTDNVKK
-836 LLHAIKQRD
+836 LLHSIKERN

-869 VLKIDRAFISKIGDH
+869 VLKIDRAFVSKIGDQ

-915 AYLQKQQCDF
+915 IYLQKQQCDF
-925 LQGYFFSRPIPAEQI
+925 LQGFFFSRPLHPNQI
-940 LPYLQTDS
+940 LQYLQTNT
-948 HIY
+948 HI

>member
-1 MSGLQEEYLQHQTK
+1 
-15 IEQLKLSIQYIR
+15 
-27 WYLISL
+27 
-33 ILLCLIS
+33 
-40 YAIFSYY
+40 
-47 FLSSI
+47 
-52 TIFNWSM
+52 
-59 GLTIASLICLL
+59 
-70 FVPNILTHYRTINFI
+70 
-85 KKTDLILQSICFI
+85 
-98 SGVLLGA
+98 
-105 TVTVIHFYL
+105 
-114 PQELVTLPDAH
+114 
-125 ILIALFITSAH
+125 
-136 IIGLTFL
+136 
-143 TQQPRYFYLL
+143 
-153 FIPSTLPL
+153 
-161 LIAQFTHTPITQLPF
+161 
-176 YFAYNIAF
+176 
-184 IATILCAYATQ
+184 
-195 RNYQKISQLLF
+195 
-206 RNKQLIQISE
+206 
-216 QHTQWAEELCVQ
+216 
-228 LQQEVNKSKDIEAQ
+228 SKDIEAQ

-257 TYDLTKMNEQLESHH
+257 TYDLTKMNERLESHH
-272 YNLAFANETAGI
+272 HNLAFAHETAGI

-289 DIENQKL
+289 DIEKQKL

-308 TTVIHLN
+308 NTPLHLKSILERIHPN
-315 TILDRVH
+315 DR
-322 PSDKKLFNERLKQ
+322 KLFDERLKE
-335 HLEGITDHFNINF
+335 HLEGKSDHFNITF
-348 RILRRDG
+348 RILRRNG

-367 TRDPKTQKA
+367 SRDPKTNKA

-411 ILDEHLNYIDI
+411 ILDEKLNYIEV

-434 SELLNKELFSIAINQ
+434 SELLSQQLFNITINQ
-449 KELQQQFHTSITQ
+449 KLQQQQFHDSITQ
-462 QLLETG
+462 QLLKTG
-468 EYMGQFDEKFSSGK
+468 EYMGQFDEKFTSGK
-482 SVYLWLHINVV
+482 SVYLWLHINAV
-493 KDEFHQIT
+493 KDEYNQII

-506 ARDLTEQKRQ
+506 ARDLTDQKRQ

-534 RLYYY
+534 RFYYY

-545 LVNPSYNIKNLAL
+545 LVNPSYSFKNLAL
-558 IRVNIDRFRAFNEFL
+558 IRINIDRFRAFNEFL

-588 LRLININAILVAYL
+588 LRLTNINAILVAYL
-602 NSDDFAIIYEIS
+602 NGDDFAIIYEIS

-629 ALNAPFYIDNHEY
+629 ALNAPFYIDEQEY

-688 AEHPYKTADL
+688 TTNPYKTADL

-710 FVIYYQPKINL
+710 FVVYYQPKINL
-721 LDQSIIGFEALIR
+721 NDKSIKGFEALIR

-772 LQEWKNAGYTNVQ
+772 LQEWKKAGYADVR

-797 GLLLNDL
+797 GLLLSDL
-804 DEVLQKYN
+804 DEVLDTYHLD
-812 IQGSDLELEITESAL
+812 GSNLELEITESAL
-827 LDNTDNVKT
+827 LDNTDNVKK
-836 LLHAIKQRD
+836 LLHSIKERN

-869 VLKIDRAFISKIGDH
+869 VLKIDRAFVSKIGDQ

-906 EGVETEEQV
+906 EGVETKEQV
-915 AYLQKQQCDF
+915 IYLQKQQCDF
-925 LQGYFFSRPIPAEQI
+925 LQGFFFSRPLHPNQI
-940 LPYLQTDS
+940 LQYLQTNT
-948 HIY
+948 HI

>member
-1 MSGLQEEYLQHQTK
+1 
-15 IEQLKLSIQYIR
+15 
-27 WYLISL
+27 
-33 ILLCLIS
+33 
-40 YAIFSYY
+40 
-47 FLSSI
+47 
-52 TIFNWSM
+52 
-59 GLTIASLICLL
+59 
-70 FVPNILTHYRTINFI
+70 
-85 KKTDLILQSICFI
+85 
-98 SGVLLGA
+98 
-105 TVTVIHFYL
+105 
-114 PQELVTLPDAH
+114 
-125 ILIALFITSAH
+125 
-136 IIGLTFL
+136 
-143 TQQPRYFYLL
+143 
-153 FIPSTLPL
+153 
-161 LIAQFTHTPITQLPF
+161 
-176 YFAYNIAF
+176 
-184 IATILCAYATQ
+184 
-195 RNYQKISQLLF
+195 
-206 RNKQLIQISE
+206 

-257 TYDLTKMNEQLESHH
+257 TYDLTKMNERLESHH
-272 YNLAFANETAGI
+272 HNLAFAHETAGI

-289 DIENQKL
+289 DIEKQKL

-308 TTVIHLN
+308 NTPLHLKSILERIHPN
-315 TILDRVH
+315 DR
-322 PSDKKLFNERLKQ
+322 KLFDERLKE
-335 HLEGITDHFNINF
+335 HLEGKSDHFNITF
-348 RILRRDG
+348 RILRRNG

-367 TRDPKTQKA
+367 SRDPKTNKA

-411 ILDEHLNYIDI
+411 ILDEKLNYIEV

-434 SELLNKELFSIAINQ
+434 SELLSQQLFNITINQ
-449 KELQQQFHTSITQ
+449 KLQQQQFHDSITQ
-462 QLLETG
+462 QLLKTG
-468 EYMGQFDEKFSSGK
+468 EYMGQFDEKFTSGK
-482 SVYLWLHINVV
+482 SVYLWLHINAV
-493 KDEFHQIT
+493 KDEYNQII

-506 ARDLTEQKRQ
+506 ARDLTDQKRQ

-534 RLYYY
+534 RFYYY

-545 LVNPSYNIKNLAL
+545 LVNPSYSFKNLAL
-558 IRVNIDRFRAFNEFL
+558 IRINIDRFRAFNEFL

-588 LRLININAILVAYL
+588 LRLTNINAILVAYL
-602 NSDDFAIIYEIS
+602 NGDDFAIIYEIS

-629 ALNAPFYIDNHEY
+629 ALNAPFYIDEQEY

-688 AEHPYKTADL
+688 TTNPYKTADL

-710 FVIYYQPKINL
+710 FVVYYQPKINL
-721 LDQSIIGFEALIR
+721 NDKSIKGFEALIR

-772 LQEWKNAGYTNVQ
+772 LQEWKKAGYADVR

-797 GLLLNDL
+797 GLLLSDL
-804 DEVLQKYN
+804 DEVLDTYHLD
-812 IQGSDLELEITESAL
+812 GSNLELEITESAL
-827 LDNTDNVKT
+827 LDNTDNVKK
-836 LLHAIKQRD
+836 LLHSIKERN
-845 ISIALD
+845 IS
-851 DFGTGYSSL
+851 
-860 AYLTEYPID
+860 
-869 VLKIDRAFISKIGDH
+869 
-884 KQEAIVNAM
+884 
-893 IAMGKS
+893 
-899 MGLKLVA
+899 
-906 EGVETEEQV
+906 
-915 AYLQKQQCDF
+915 
-925 LQGYFFSRPIPAEQI
+925 
-940 LPYLQTDS
+940 
-948 HIY
+948 

>member
-1 MSGLQEEYLQHQTK
+1 
-15 IEQLKLSIQYIR
+15 
-27 WYLISL
+27 
-33 ILLCLIS
+33 
-40 YAIFSYY
+40 
-47 FLSSI
+47 
-52 TIFNWSM
+52 
-59 GLTIASLICLL
+59 
-70 FVPNILTHYRTINFI
+70 
-85 KKTDLILQSICFI
+85 
-98 SGVLLGA
+98 
-105 TVTVIHFYL
+105 
-114 PQELVTLPDAH
+114 
-125 ILIALFITSAH
+125 
-136 IIGLTFL
+136 
-143 TQQPRYFYLL
+143 
-153 FIPSTLPL
+153 
-161 LIAQFTHTPITQLPF
+161 
-176 YFAYNIAF
+176 
-184 IATILCAYATQ
+184 AYATQ

-206 RNKQLIQISE
+206 KNKQLVQVAE

-257 TYDLTKMNEQLESHH
+257 TYDLTKMNERLESHH
-272 YNLAFANETAGI
+272 HNLAFAHETAGI

-289 DIENQKL
+289 DIEKQKL

-308 TTVIHLN
+308 NTPLHLKSILERIHPN
-315 TILDRVH
+315 DR
-322 PSDKKLFNERLKQ
+322 KLFDERLKE
-335 HLEGITDHFNINF
+335 HLEGKSDHFNITF
-348 RILRRDG
+348 RILRRNG

-367 TRDPKTQKA
+367 SRDPKTNKA

-411 ILDEHLNYIDI
+411 ILDEKLNYIEV

-434 SELLNKELFSIAINQ
+434 SELLSQQLFNITINQ
-449 KELQQQFHTSITQ
+449 KLQQQQFHDSITQ
-462 QLLETG
+462 QLLKTG
-468 EYMGQFDEKFSSGK
+468 EYMGQFDEKFTSGK
-482 SVYLWLHINVV
+482 SVYLWLHINAV
-493 KDEFHQIT
+493 KDEYNQII

-506 ARDLTEQKRQ
+506 ARDLTDQKRQ

-534 RLYYY
+534 RFYYY

-545 LVNPSYNIKNLAL
+545 LVNPSYSFKNLAL
-558 IRVNIDRFRAFNEFL
+558 IRINIDRFRAFNEFL

-588 LRLININAILVAYL
+588 LRLTNINAILVAYL
-602 NSDDFAIIYEIS
+602 NGDDFAIIYEIS

-629 ALNAPFYIDNHEY
+629 ALNAPFYIDEQEY

-688 AEHPYKTADL
+688 TTNPYKTADL

-710 FVIYYQPKINL
+710 FVVYYQPKINL
-721 LDQSIIGFEALIR
+721 NDKSIKGFEALIR

-772 LQEWKNAGYTNVQ
+772 LQEWKKAGYADVR

-797 GLLLNDL
+797 GLLLSDL
-804 DEVLQKYN
+804 DEVLDTYHLD
-812 IQGSDLELEITESAL
+812 GSNLELEITESAL
-827 LDNTDNVKT
+827 LDNTDNVKK
-836 LLHAIKQRD
+836 LLHSIKERN

-869 VLKIDRAFISKIGDH
+869 VLKIDRAFVSKIGDQ

-915 AYLQKQQCDF
+915 IYLQKQQCDF
-925 LQGYFFSRPIPAEQI
+925 LQGFFFSRPLHPNQI
-940 LPYLQTDS
+940 LQYLQTNT
-948 HIY
+948 HI

>member
-1 MSGLQEEYLQHQTK
+1 MEG
-15 IEQLKLSIQYIR
+15 
-27 WYLISL
+27 
-33 ILLCLIS
+33 
-40 YAIFSYY
+40 
-47 FLSSI
+47 
-52 TIFNWSM
+52 
-59 GLTIASLICLL
+59 
-70 FVPNILTHYRTINFI
+70 
-85 KKTDLILQSICFI
+85 
-98 SGVLLGA
+98 
-105 TVTVIHFYL
+105 
-114 PQELVTLPDAH
+114 
-125 ILIALFITSAH
+125 
-136 IIGLTFL
+136 
-143 TQQPRYFYLL
+143 
-153 FIPSTLPL
+153 
-161 LIAQFTHTPITQLPF
+161 
-176 YFAYNIAF
+176 
-184 IATILCAYATQ
+184 
-195 RNYQKISQLLF
+195 
-206 RNKQLIQISE
+206 
-216 QHTQWAEELCVQ
+216 
-228 LQQEVNKSKDIEAQ
+228 KS
-242 LQFNN
+242 
-247 HLLEQKVRER
+247 
-257 TYDLTKMNEQLESHH
+257 
-272 YNLAFANETAGI
+272 
-284 RPWDW
+284 
-289 DIENQKL
+289 
-296 EITFFDQQKQTQ
+296 
-308 TTVIHLN
+308 
-315 TILDRVH
+315 
-322 PSDKKLFNERLKQ
+322 
-335 HLEGITDHFNINF
+335 DHFNITF
-348 RILRRDG
+348 RILRRNG

-367 TRDPKTQKA
+367 SRDPKTNKA

-389 KKDQEHLRLSA
+389 KKDQEHLRLCA

-411 ILDEHLNYIDI
+411 ILDEKLNYIDV

-434 SELLNKELFSIAINQ
+434 SELLNQQLFNIAINQ
-449 KELQQQFHTSITQ
+449 KLQQQQFHDSITQ
-462 QLLETG
+462 QLLKTG
-468 EYMGQFDEKFSSGK
+468 EYMGQFDEKFASGK
-482 SVYLWLHINVV
+482 SVYLWLHINAV
-493 KDEFHQIT
+493 KDEHNQVI

-534 RLYYY
+534 RFYYY

-545 LVNPSYNIKNLAL
+545 LVNPSYSFKNLAL
-558 IRVNIDRFRAFNEFL
+558 IRINIDRFRAFNEFL

-588 LRLININAILVAYL
+588 LRLTNINAILVAYL
-602 NSDDFAIIYEIS
+602 NGDDFAIIYEIS

-629 ALNAPFYIDNHEY
+629 ALNAPFYIDEQEY

-688 AEHPYKTADL
+688 TTNPYKTADL

-710 FVIYYQPKINL
+710 FVVYYQPKINL
-721 LDQSIIGFEALIR
+721 NDKSIKGFEALIR

-772 LQEWKNAGYTNVQ
+772 LQEWKKAGYADVR

-797 GLLLNDL
+797 GLLLSDL
-804 DEVLQKYN
+804 DEVLDTYHLD
-812 IQGSDLELEITESAL
+812 GSNLELEITESAL
-827 LDNTDNVKT
+827 LDNTDNVKK
-836 LLHAIKQRD
+836 LLHSIKERN

-869 VLKIDRAFISKIGDH
+869 VLKIDRAFVSKIGDQ

-899 MGLKLVA
+899 MELKLVA

-915 AYLQKQQCDF
+915 IYLQKQQCDF
-925 LQGYFFSRPIPAEQI
+925 LQGFFFSRPLHPNQI
-940 LPYLQTDS
+940 LQYLQTNT
-948 HIY
+948 HI